1 MRNLNWNMML
11 VITLLHI
18 FVKDAFILYVLR
30 LILGVGTI
38 IVNFKLMYPTIESLL
53 ETSDKDAVRISS
65 KGFSMASLIFILS
78 LDILDERMLWAV
90 PLCVGTYIVDVIL
103 SWDEDD
109 FQKILQWNTKRWK
122 KL

>member
-1 MRNLNWNMML
+1 MRNLNWSMML

-65 KGFSMASLIFILS
+65 KGLSMASLIFILS
-78 LDILDERMLWAV
+78 INILDERMLWAV

-109 FQKILQWNTKRWK
+109 FQKILQWNIKRWK